1 MAVTVAQRGFLL
13 TQVRL
18 TKKRTA
24 HVFTLAA
31 GGVSPEDAIRF
42 LKSHGV
48 SAVLQDSRLFCTTQ
62 TQAKVA

>member
-1 MAVTVAQRGFLL
+1 MITVAQRGFLL

-18 TKKRTA
+18 TKKYTA

-31 GGVSPEDAIRF
+31 GGVSPDDAIRF

-48 SAVLQDSRLFCTTQ
+48 SAVSQESRLYCTTQ
-62 TQAKVA
+62 SVAKVA

>member
-1 MAVTVAQRGFLL
+1 MITVAQKSFLL

-18 TKKRTA
+18 TVKHTA

-42 LKSHGV
+42 LKSNGV
-48 SAVLQDSRLFCTTQ
+48 TAVLQDSKLFCTTQ
-62 TQAKVA
+62 TAPKVA